1 MMFFAIDR
9 SPGTDKPTITAFTV
23 REACT
28 GYVASDRDHRH
39 KLTKAEAARL
49 VKLYHGVKLDEALA
63 RGLV

>member
-9 SPGTDKPTITAFTV
+9 SHGKGKPTITAFTV

-28 GYVASDRDHRH
+28 GYVAADRDHRH
-39 KLTKAEAARL
+39 KLTKADAARL
-49 VKLYHGVKLDEALA
+49 VKLYHGMSLDQVLA